1 MPHCAHQLQHVP
13 AVDAWWFT
21 YSYIQFTFLLKKF
34 FFKSLCVCGKS
45 FINGLML
52 IFSICSIYTRE
63 VRIHLCEEKLHVY
76 GCIHT
81 CLCKTSEWWIS
92 MNLEWKTGCVLL
104 AVGAGPCSHTR
115 TLTLERVHVWP
126 RCNYSQTVITQCI

>member
-1 MPHCAHQLQHVP
+1 MCAPVTACTCGRCMMVH
-13 AVDAWWFT
+13 
-21 YSYIQFTFLLKKF
+21 IFLHSVYVFIKKKK
-34 FFKSLCVCGKS
+34 KSLCVCGKS

-63 VRIHLCEEKLHVY
+63 VRINLCEEKLHVY